1 MYLIRAD
8 RSHIRVQSGGGGS
21 SVSSD
26 ICSVIVDLKYA
37 EPTGESN
44 ELGETYEQI
53 YTDISDVKT
62 F

>member
-44 ELGETYEQI
+44 ELGET
-53 YTDISDVKT
+53 
-62 F
+62 